1 MKKWILGALAF
12 AAISS
17 AALTPVAA
25 VAEAAKN
32 TAEDWTLTRTSIDYT
47 KEGIELNQ
55 LEMGIPDN
63 QAIAILEVPFDN
75 TESFEIKFRVT
86 MDDYV
91 ASGRNANDVWTGIGI
106 MGVPKFINWRNSEQY
121 GWAKDTPGLFTRF
134 FSYDGDLR
142 LESSVYHEGYR
153 TAGEDPSS
161 QTVDTWQLLNAS
173 AGVSL
178 SKDVTLKLSYDTT
191 DGERFYNLYVNGTK
205 LSSSGQ
211 LAFIDRD
218 VIFPDGKIYLVVA
231 MNTQEKTS
239 NTLSKVAI
247 RSINGVDYTDSGAG
261 SDSASE
267 NNSASQSG
275 GREPAGCGSSIAAGG
290 LAISAAV
297 LVFCGFGFKR
307 RLR

>member
-106 MGVPKFINWRNSEQY
+106 MGVPKFINWRDSEQY
-121 GWAKDTPGLFTRF
+121 G
-134 FSYDGDLR
+134 
-142 LESSVYHEGYR
+142 
-153 TAGEDPSS
+153 
-161 QTVDTWQLLNAS
+161 
-173 AGVSL
+173 
-178 SKDVTLKLSYDTT
+178 
-191 DGERFYNLYVNGTK
+191 
-205 LSSSGQ
+205 
-211 LAFIDRD
+211 
-218 VIFPDGKIYLVVA
+218 
-231 MNTQEKTS
+231 
-239 NTLSKVAI
+239 
-247 RSINGVDYTDSGAG
+247 
-261 SDSASE
+261 
-267 NNSASQSG
+267 
-275 GREPAGCGSSIAAGG
+275 
-290 LAISAAV
+290 
-297 LVFCGFGFKR
+297 
-307 RLR
+307 

>member
-1 MKKWILGALAF
+1 
-12 AAISS
+12 
-17 AALTPVAA
+17 
-25 VAEAAKN
+25 
-32 TAEDWTLTRTSIDYT
+32 
-47 KEGIELNQ
+47 
-55 LEMGIPDN
+55 MGIPDN

-153 TAGEDPSS
+153 TAGDDPSS

-261 SDSASE
+261 GDSASE
-267 NNSASQSG
+267 NNSASHSG

-297 LVFCGFGFKR
+297 LVFCGFAFKR

>member
-17 AALTPVAA
+17 AVLTPVAA

-32 TAEDWTLTRTSIDYT
+32 TAEDWTLTRISIDYT

-63 QAIAILEVPFDN
+63 QAVAILEVPFDN

-153 TAGEDPSS
+153 TAGDDPSS

-261 SDSASE
+261 GDSASE

-297 LVFCGFGFKR
+297 LVFCGFAFKR

>member
-1 MKKWILGALAF
+1 M
-12 AAISS
+12 
-17 AALTPVAA
+17 
-25 VAEAAKN
+25 
-32 TAEDWTLTRTSIDYT
+32 
-47 KEGIELNQ
+47 
-55 LEMGIPDN
+55 
-63 QAIAILEVPFDN
+63 
-75 TESFEIKFRVT
+75 
-86 MDDYV
+86 
-91 ASGRNANDVWTGIGI
+91 
-106 MGVPKFINWRNSEQY
+106 
-121 GWAKDTPGLFTRF
+121 
-134 FSYDGDLR
+134 
-142 LESSVYHEGYR
+142 
-153 TAGEDPSS
+153 
-161 QTVDTWQLLNAS
+161 DTWQLLNAS

-261 SDSASE
+261 GDSASE

-275 GREPAGCGSSIAAGG
+275 GREPAGLRLLDRPPGAWQSP
-290 LAISAAV
+290 AAV
-297 LVFCGFGFKR
+297 LVFCGFAFKR

>member
-25 VAEAAKN
+25 VAEAAKT

-142 LESSVYHEGYR
+142 LESSDYHEGYR
-153 TAGEDPSS
+153 TAGDDPSS

-173 AGVSL
+173 AGISL

-191 DGERFYNLYVNGTK
+191 EGERFYNLYVNGTK

-261 SDSASE
+261 GDSASE

-275 GREPAGCGSSIAAGG
+275 GRESAGCGSSIAAGG

-297 LVFCGFGFKR
+297 LVFCGFAFKR